1 MQRGVG
7 SVRLLVDSV
16 IPFDVLRLGLRRR
29 RAASYEA
36 SFERAREGIFEDE
49 QFPGFGRTDPN
60 PRMVVARHTVR
71 APCRTHASEFAQ
83 GTISRD
89 AKLFFNPQSGV
100 LPCGV
105 RNITNRGAS
114 LRVADLTVLPVN
126 FELSFDNFHT
136 KRDCRLVWRDGNF
149 LGVAFQN

>member
-1 MQRGVG
+1 MTERPLFKSDDCGVE
-7 SVRLLVDSV
+7 
-16 IPFDVLRLGLRRR
+16 RRW
-29 RAASYEA
+29 S
-36 SFERAREGIFEDE
+36 
-49 QFPGFGRTDPN
+49 GRT
-60 PRMVVARHTVR
+60 
-71 APCRTHASEFAQ
+71 
-83 GTISRD
+83 TISRD

-114 LRVADLTVLPVN
+114 LRVADLTILPVN

-136 KRDCRLVWRDGNF
+136 KRDCRLVWRDGDF